1 MPFWDP
7 RYFDL
12 NDNTNAEIW
21 ANSPQLQQG
30 IHPPIAL
37 AAAGAFGAQQAMIEL
52 GHQAVLGNRQPPGI
66 LPWVPDLAGRR
77 WKKKDAVFIVGSAY
91 AGFIKEY
98 SGRTAAMNFCCY
110 ATANSASEFQE
121 RFFKDVVQPDSY
133 YYGPL
138 SALIEEMRVASQL
151 CVFDLCRAS
160 LVKRGPALVGANGP
174 IRNDSSKEAKGNVQ
188 LAIFNAYVAANAVWT
203 GRRFTE
209 SAANRIIALGNLAAA
224 QVRSTLV
231 NLLDPGNRT
240 EQDRY
245 GNQLPPANHNLGY
258 CIDHATW
265 LQISG
270 TVQGEKRHWW
280 VLPVLHPARHNKP
293 DPEYARTRQLLEV
306 FLAR

>member
-1 MPFWDP
+1 M
-7 RYFDL
+7 
-12 NDNTNAEIW
+12 E
-21 ANSPQLQQG
+21 
-30 IHPPIAL
+30 
-37 AAAGAFGAQQAMIEL
+37 
-52 GHQAVLGNRQPPGI
+52 
-66 LPWVPDLAGRR
+66 
-77 WKKKDAVFIVGSAY
+77 KKDAVFIVGSAY

-245 GNQLPPANHNLGY
+245 GNQLPPRTTTLATALTMPLGCKSQEPSKARKGIGGCFQSCTLLGTTSPTLSMHERVSFSKCFSPAN
-258 CIDHATW
+258 
-265 LQISG
+265 G
-270 TVQGEKRHWW
+270 TQRCREI
-280 VLPVLHPARHNKP
+280 
-293 DPEYARTRQLLEV
+293 
-306 FLAR
+306 